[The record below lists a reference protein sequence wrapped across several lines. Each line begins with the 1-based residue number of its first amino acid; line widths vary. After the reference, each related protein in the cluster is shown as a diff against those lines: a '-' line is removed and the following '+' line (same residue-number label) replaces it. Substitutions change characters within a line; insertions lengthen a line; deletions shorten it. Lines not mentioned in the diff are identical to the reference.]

1 MMKILLTNDD
11 GYNSEGI
18 TLLYQELKVY
28 GDILLVAPHHHMS
41 GASVSRVFWTKVKV
55 HKHQD
60 DIFSIE
66 GTPADAVSLAL
77 HGLNYRPDVVISGI
91 NNGLNVGADTVYSG
105 TVGACMEALKA
116 KIPAIALSMDFNHFK
131 QGKKDLKKV
140 LDFIFENNLVS
151 DKYLLNVNFVAKD
164 FNKSKGIMI
173 TDLGF
178 RPTEHY
184 YVSDGE
190 YYLTKRNFAN
200 FKFQP
205 ETDLYAVNNG
215 YISITPLKFANQTEF
230 GLKELRKK
238 VSSIVEK

>member
-18 TLLYQELKVY
+18 QILYEALKPYAEV
-28 GDILLVAPHHHMS
+28 LLVAPHHHMS
-41 GASVSRVFWTKVKV
+41 GASASRIFWNKVKV
-55 HKHQD
+55 HKHEEN
-60 DIFSIE
+60 IYSIE

-77 HGLNYRPDVVISGI
+77 HGLNFRPDVVFSGI

-105 TVGACMEALKA
+105 TVGACMEAMKA
-116 KIPAIALSMDFNHFK
+116 KMPAVALSADFDHFK
-131 QGKKDLKKV
+131 QCKKDLKKV
-140 LDFIFENNLVS
+140 LDFIFDNNLITN
-151 DKYLLNVNFVAKD
+151 KYMLNINFISRNFK
-164 FNKSKGIMI
+164 KSKGILV

-184 YVSDGE
+184 YIEEGDH
-190 YYLTKRNFAN
+190 YTTKRRFSD
-200 FKFQP
+200 FKFEP

-215 YISITPLKFANQTEF
+215 YISITPLKFANQTEY

-238 VSSIVEK
+238 VSNIVQE